1 MPLPTHE
8 TEAVN
13 EKSATVNSSPTVDG
27 DGSLN
32 TSNPPSVSLSS
43 FQKLLLDHAGML
55 SAVNN

>member
-13 EKSATVNSSPTVDG
+13 EKSTTVSSSPTVDG
-27 DGSLN
+27 DGSFN

-43 FQKLLLDHAGML
+43 FQKLLLDHA
-55 SAVNN
+55 